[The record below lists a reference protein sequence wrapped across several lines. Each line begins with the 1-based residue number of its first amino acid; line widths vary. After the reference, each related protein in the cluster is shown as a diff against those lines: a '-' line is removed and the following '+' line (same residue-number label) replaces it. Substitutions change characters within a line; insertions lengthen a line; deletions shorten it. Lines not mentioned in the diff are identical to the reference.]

1 MARLEMGGRDMMK
14 ATEIPWRKNEQPI
27 WLMSFADFTGCL
39 LASFVLLFA
48 LSQTDQARM
57 RAKIVD
63 TPQASIG
70 EEMGGA
76 EKSMAAQLV
85 ADGKDIDYLRALLE
99 TKLSADPVL
108 AKIPVASED
117 GHIQLDLPASLITAS
132 NDADREQGKRMLHA
146 LAGVLSVL
154 SNDAVLQ
161 AEVPA
166 PRGGEARDFWA
177 AAMQLAGRLV
187 ADLRASGAPDSLLAR
202 ATLSRD
208 GETHLRVLVLRDAEI
223 R

>member
-1 MARLEMGGRDMMK
+1 MQGRDLLK
-14 ATEIPWRKNEQPI
+14 GTEVQHHEIKQPI

-57 RAKIVD
+57 RAKIIE
-63 TPQASIG
+63 TPAASIG
-70 EEMGGA
+70 QELGGA
-76 EKSMAAQLV
+76 EESMAAQPV
-85 ADGKDIDYLRALLE
+85 ADGKDIDYLRSLLE
-99 TKLSADPVL
+99 TKLGADPVL
-108 AKIPVASED
+108 AKIPVTSED
-117 GHIQLDLPASLITAS
+117 GHIRLDLPASLITAS
-132 NDADREQGKRMLHA
+132 NEADRDQGKKMLHA

-154 SNDAVLQ
+154 SNDSVVQ

-166 PRGGEARDFWA
+166 PRGGEAREFWA
-177 AAMQLAGRLV
+177 AAMQLADRLV
-187 ADLRASGAPDSLLAR
+187 ASLRESGAPDSLLAR

-208 GETHLRVLVLRDAEI
+208 GGTHIRVLVLRDSEI

>member
-1 MARLEMGGRDMMK
+1 MNRRDMMK
-14 ATEIPWRKNEQPI
+14 ATEVKHEEIKQPI

-57 RAKIVD
+57 RAKIVE
-63 TPQASIG
+63 TPEASIG
-70 EEMGGA
+70 VEMGGA
-76 EKSMAAQLV
+76 EKSMAAQP
-85 ADGKDIDYLRALLE
+85 AEDGKDIDYLRALLE
-99 TKLSADPVL
+99 TKLGADPIL
-108 AKIPVASED
+108 AKIPVASAGD
-117 GHIQLDLPASLITAS
+117 YIQLDLPASLITAS
-132 NDADREQGKRMLHA
+132 SDADKEQGKKVLHA

-161 AEVPA
+161 AEIPA

-177 AAMQLAGRLV
+177 AALQLSDRLV
-187 ADLRASGAPDSLLAR
+187 ASLRESGAPDSLLAR

-208 GETHLRVLVLRDAEI
+208 GGTHIRVLVLRDAEI

>member
-1 MARLEMGGRDMMK
+1 MSSPDMMK
-14 ATEIPWRKNEQPI
+14 ATEVPWHKNEQPI

-57 RAKIVD
+57 RAKIVE
-63 TPQASIG
+63 TPEASIG
-70 EEMGGA
+70 QEFGGA
-76 EKSMAAQLV
+76 EESMAAQPTE
-85 ADGKDIDYLRALLE
+85 DGKDIDYLRSLLE
-99 TKLSADPVL
+99 TKLGADPVL
-108 AKIPVASED
+108 AKIPIAAED
-117 GHIQLDLPASLITAS
+117 GHIRLDLPASLITAS
-132 NDADREQGKRMLHA
+132 NESDREQGKKMLHA

-154 SNDAVLQ
+154 SNDSVLQ

-166 PRGGEARDFWA
+166 PRGGEAKEFWA
-177 AAMQLAGRLV
+177 AAMQLADRLV
-187 ADLRASGAPDSLLAR
+187 GILRDSGAPESLLAR

-208 GETHLRVLVLRDAEI
+208 GGTHIRVLVLRDAEI